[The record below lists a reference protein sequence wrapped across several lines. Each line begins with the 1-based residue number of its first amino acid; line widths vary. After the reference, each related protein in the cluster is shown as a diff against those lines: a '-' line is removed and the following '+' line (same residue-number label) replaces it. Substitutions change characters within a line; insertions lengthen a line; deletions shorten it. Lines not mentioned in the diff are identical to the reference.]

1 MSDLDRREQDRDG
14 DTTVFPVVRNAQG
27 GPSPDGKALLVE
39 GLTAE
44 GGVVR
49 FALSVGDVQHFIAF
63 LLISVAK
70 ISATRPDWDAPL
82 MDVANCRPIP
92 ATSIA
97 IGEPQGEEGYIS
109 VAVGGAELV
118 FAIPASFFDPI
129 GRTMLTASVQ
139 PGAGPTA

>member
-1 MSDLDRREQDRDG
+1 MPDRGRSEPRG
-14 DTTVFPVVRNAQG
+14 DNETVFPVVCNAQG

-49 FALSVGDVQHFIAF
+49 FALALGDVQHFIAF
-63 LLISVAK
+63 LLMSVGK
-70 ISATRPDWDAPL
+70 ISATRPDGGASLLDA
-82 MDVANCRPIP
+82 ANCRPIP

-97 IGEPQGEEGYIS
+97 IGEPQGDEGYIS
-109 VAVGGAELV
+109 VAVGRAELV

-129 GRTMLTASVQ
+129 GRTMLTASTQ
-139 PGAGPTA
+139 PGSTPAA